1 MGTRDADET
10 REGVQVAIFIGFSA
24 LMILIFQKKVQLFIF
39 VVHVHV
45 CTLYFFGV
53 FTPIL

>member
-45 CTLYFFGV
+45 CTL
-53 FTPIL
+53 